1 MYNRKDAG
9 NRLFC
14 ETTSGPEHVLIA
26 GVLRI
31 LSVTLVARRQ
41 TQPQEAS
48 MPTLPKIFYI
58 ASALRARPRAIDRYI
73 DYFGDSVPIPANTSV
88 ASPKPE
94 TLPPRR

>member
-1 MYNRKDAG
+1 
-9 NRLFC
+9 
-14 ETTSGPEHVLIA
+14 
-26 GVLRI
+26 
-31 LSVTLVARRQ
+31 
-41 TQPQEAS
+41 